1 MEDKIIIERCKLLW
15 DKPSSNFFKARFKII
30 FACALLVCQ
39 FGYSQRNEVVK
50 VVIKMDKE
58 YQTIHNFAAS
68 DAWTA
73 QYTGLWLDHKKNR
86 MADWLFSLENHTDG
100 SPKGI
105 GLSAWRFNIGAGSA
119 AQGSESGIKDSWRRT
134 EGFLRDNGS
143 YDWRKQAGQQWFLQA
158 AKTRGVEHFIA
169 FVNSPPIQM
178 TRNNKAHSEDGL
190 AANLSPE
197 KYVDYGVFLASFLH
211 HFKDSL
217 DIDFEYI
224 SPFNEPQWEWK
235 GGQEGSPWNNNELA
249 DATRVIDSVFIRQKI
264 DSKIELTEAG
274 AIDYLTRK
282 KEKHH
287 NRSNQ
292 IETFFSPESTHYL
305 GNLKSVA
312 PKVAAHSYFTT
323 WDIQKLKRERER
335 IAEKLLQYPS
345 LEYWM
350 SEYCILENNEEI
362 KGKGRDLGMQTA
374 LYVARLIHT
383 DLTIA
388 NASAWH
394 WWLAMSPYDFKD
406 GLIYVDKDT
415 EDGNYFDSKLLWA
428 LGNYS
433 RFIRPGAKRV
443 FVDYK
448 GINEE
453 GNLKDG
459 VLISAYKNQDKSVV
473 IVIVNQHKKAIE
485 LKLNMAF
492 PKKTKMK
499 SYITNESYNLQ
510 KMNQNFSKKNP
521 IEVLGKSV
529 TTLVLEADKRL

>member
-1 MEDKIIIERCKLLW
+1 MIKRCNLLLDKQAPKY
-15 DKPSSNFFKARFKII
+15 FKTKFNVI
-30 FACALLVCQ
+30 FACAVIISH
-39 FGYSQRNEVVK
+39 FAFSQKREMVK
-50 VVIKMDKE
+50 VDILIDKE

-68 DAWTA
+68 DAWAA
-73 QYTGLWLDHKKNR
+73 QYTGLWPDNKRNQ
-86 MADWLFSLENHTDG
+86 MADWLFSMEKDTDG
-100 SPKGI
+100 SPRGI
-105 GLSAWRFNIGAGSA
+105 GLSAWRFNIGAGSV
-119 AQGSESGIKDSWRRT
+119 AQGSESGIKDSWRRA
-134 EGFLRDNGS
+134 EGFLKDNGS

-158 AKTRGVEHFIA
+158 AKARGVGQFIA

-190 AANLSPE
+190 AANLSQD
-197 KYVDYGVFLASFLH
+197 KYGDYGAFLANFLH

-217 DIDFEYI
+217 AIDFDYI

-249 DATRVIDSVFIRQKI
+249 DATRVIDSVFSHQKI

-274 AIDYLTRK
+274 AIDYLTGE
-282 KEKHH
+282 KEKHK

-292 IETFFSPESTHYL
+292 IESFFSPESPNFL
-305 GNLKSVA
+305 ANLKSVA

-323 WDIQKLKRERER
+323 WDIQKLKRERQR
-335 IAEKLLQYPS
+335 IAEKLLKYPS

-350 SEYCILENNEEI
+350 SEYCILENNKEI

-374 LYVARLIHT
+374 LYVARLIHA

-406 GLIYVDKDT
+406 GLVYVDKEI
-415 EDGNYFDSKLLWA
+415 EDGNFYDSKLLWA

-433 RFIRPGAKRV
+433 RFIRPGAIRV
-443 FVDYK
+443 LVDYK

-459 VLISAYKNQDKSVV
+459 VLVSAYKNQNKSIVV
-473 IVIVNQHKKAIE
+473 VVVNQQDKAID
-485 LKLNMAF
+485 LKLNMALLT
-492 PKKTKMK
+492 KTRMN
-499 SYITNESYNLQ
+499 SYITNESFNLH
-510 KMNQNFSKKNP
+510 KMDKGFSINNS

-529 TTLVLEADKRL
+529 TTFVLDAVE

>member
-1 MEDKIIIERCKLLW
+1 MNRSKLLTA
-15 DKPSSNFFKARFKII
+15 DQSLKYFKAEFNII
-30 FACALLVCQ
+30 LAFAVLVCH
-39 FGYSQRNEVVK
+39 FSFSQRNDVVK
-50 VVIKMDKE
+50 VDISIDKE

-68 DAWTA
+68 DAWAA
-73 QYTGLWLDHKKNR
+73 QYTGLWPDNKKQQ
-86 MADWLFSLENHTDG
+86 MADWLFSLENHTNG

-119 AQGSESGIKDSWRRT
+119 AQGSESGIKDPWRRA
-134 EGFLRDNGS
+134 EGFLQDNGR

-158 AKTRGVEHFIA
+158 AKERDVEEFIA

-178 TRNNKAHSEDGL
+178 TKNNKAHSEDGL
-190 AANLSPE
+190 AANLSKD
-197 KYVDYGVFLASFLH
+197 KYVDYGVFLANFVH
-211 HFKDSL
+211 HFRDSL
-217 DIDFEYI
+217 SIDFDYI

-249 DATRVIDSVFIRQKI
+249 DATKVIDSVFIQQKI
-264 DSKIELTEAG
+264 DTKIELTEAG
-274 AIDYLTRK
+274 AIGYLTGE
-282 KEKHH
+282 KEKHN

-292 IETFFSPESTHYL
+292 IETFFSPESPNYL
-305 GNLKSVA
+305 ANLKSVA

-323 WDIQKLKRERER
+323 WDIQKLKSERQR
-335 IAEKLLQYPS
+335 MAEKLLKYPS

-374 LYVARLIHT
+374 LYVARLIHA

-433 RFIRPGAKRV
+433 RFVRPGAKRV

-453 GNLKDG
+453 DNLKDG
-459 VLISAYKNQDKSVV
+459 VLISAYKNQDKSIVV
-473 IVIVNQHKKAIE
+473 VVVNQREKAID
-485 LKLNMAF
+485 LRLNMAY
-492 PKKTKMK
+492 PAETRMN
-499 SYITNESYNLQ
+499 SYITNESFNLR
-510 KMNQNFSKKNP
+510 KMDKGFSKKNS
-521 IEVLGKSV
+521 IGVLGKSV
-529 TTLVLEADKRL
+529 TTMVFDAEE